1 MEEHS
6 HPSVRGL
13 SLMVVAHYSN
23 HLIQFGKISSK
34 SVIVEHSIHWE
45 LYLILKAVICIRPSV
60 RTGKQNMVRV
70 WEKVSFFPDPCNLFL
85 HLHPVRAQCRLP
97 QTQFFQ
103 SVPPITEEF
112 DFLYERI

>member
-1 MEEHS
+1 
-6 HPSVRGL
+6 
-13 SLMVVAHYSN
+13 MVVAHYSN
-23 HLIQFGKISSK
+23 HLIQIGKISSK

-60 RTGKQNMVRV
+60 RTGKQNMIRV